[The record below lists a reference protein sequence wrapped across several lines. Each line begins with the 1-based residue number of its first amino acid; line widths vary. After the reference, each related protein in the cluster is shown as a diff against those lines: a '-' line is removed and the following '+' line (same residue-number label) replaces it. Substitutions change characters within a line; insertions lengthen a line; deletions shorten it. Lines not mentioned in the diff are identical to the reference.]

1 MSEDPALD
9 RNNWP
14 DEMKSLFS
22 PLEEKLAS
30 YLPPEQIQEVAGAYA
45 YAYRAHQ
52 GQTRSSG
59 EPYITHPLAVS
70 AILAD
75 MHLDVEALMAA
86 LLHDVIEDTRVTQN
100 DIRKLFSDT
109 VADLVNGV
117 TKMEKI
123 RFSDYK
129 EAQVANIQKMLLAM
143 THDTRVIL
151 IKLADRT
158 HNMRTIG
165 ALRPDKRMRIA
176 RETLDIYAPI
186 AYRLGISKMKNELQ
200 DLCFRAMYP
209 YRYRVLSATVAA
221 GQKNRMDTYN
231 ELMES
236 MRSCFRKIGIRF
248 QIKIREK
255 FLATIYHKMKTDHL
269 RLQDL
274 LSVFGFLIIVDSVDS
289 CYRALGQTHALFK
302 PKQGYFKD
310 YIALPKMNGYQGL
323 HTTVMGSDGQEI
335 EIHIRTEFMDMMA
348 KQGVAA
354 HWVYKLRSNGGM
366 GDSSEAQMY
375 ANRWM
380 QSLKDL
386 MNNTSSSFD
395 FLENVKANLFPEE
408 IYVFDGSSKV
418 LELPKGATPVDFAYA
433 ISADLG
439 HRCRAAEVDHK
450 PYPLD
455 KALSSGQ
462 QVRII
467 ESETPF
473 AQPRWLD
480 SVVTLKARQAIKSFL
495 QGINAASSE
504 EHGRKLLQL
513 AMGDVPLDSID
524 PANIA
529 RVLSTI
535 HISTLN
541 ELFRRITMGESN
553 AVLVARALLGE
564 RGDSVAA
571 GDTGNEIISNI
582 EGVKHE
588 FASCCFP
595 LPGDRITGI
604 YDGNKGLLMVHRT
617 SCPSISEAE
626 KNPFV
631 TCLSLSWN
639 KNYQGHAFFKTALH
653 IQYITRPAILGEI
666 VSLVSM
672 TGAEILSITQTDYR
686 EESDH
691 SLDIL
696 IEIKNQSHLENVVS
710 TLIKING
717 IKDVSRRKRVPENRQ
732 G

>member
-14 DEMKSLFS
+14 DEMKSLFT
-22 PLEEKLAS
+22 PLEEKLKA
-30 YLPPEQIQEVAGAYA
+30 YLPPEQIQEVAEAYA
-45 YAYRAHQ
+45 YSYRAHS

-59 EPYITHPLAVS
+59 EPYITHPLAVT

-75 MHLDVEALMAA
+75 MHLDVEALMAS

-100 DIRKLFSDT
+100 DIRRIFNDT

-143 THDTRVIL
+143 TNDTRVIL

-158 HNMRTIG
+158 HNMQTIG

-200 DLCFRAMYP
+200 DLCFRAIYP
-209 YRYRVLSATVAA
+209 YRYRVLEATVAQ

-248 QIKIREK
+248 QVRVREK
-255 FLATIYHKMKTDHL
+255 CLATIYHKMKTDHL
-269 RLQDL
+269 RLHTL
-274 LSVFGFLIIVDSVDS
+274 LSVFSFLVIVDSVDS
-289 CYRALGQTHALFK
+289 CYRALGQVHALFK

-335 EIHIRTEFMDMMA
+335 EIHIRTEYMDMMA

-354 HWVYKLRSNGGM
+354 HWVYKLRKNGGM
-366 GDSSEAQMY
+366 GNGSETTMY

-408 IYVFDGSSKV
+408 IYVFDGSSRV

-439 HRCRAAEVDHK
+439 NRCRAAEVDHK
-450 PYPLD
+450 PFPLD
-455 KALSSGQ
+455 HSLSSGQ
-462 QVRII
+462 QVHII
-467 ESETPF
+467 ASETPF

-480 SVVTLKARQAIKSFL
+480 SVVTLKARQAIKDFL

-513 AMGDVPLDSID
+513 AMGDIPLDSID
-524 PANIA
+524 SENIA
-529 RVLSTI
+529 RVLRTI
-535 HISTLN
+535 HIDSLN
-541 ELFRRITMGESN
+541 TLFRKITMGESN

-564 RGDSVAA
+564 RSGSVSE
-571 GDTGNEIISNI
+571 GDTGSGIISNI

-604 YDGNKGLLMVHRT
+604 YDGDKGLLMVHRT
-617 SCPSISEAE
+617 SCPSIAEAE
-626 KNPFV
+626 KNPSCS
-631 TCLSLSWN
+631 CLSLSWN

-696 IEIKNQSHLENVVS
+696 IEIKNQSHLETVIS

-717 IKDVSRRKRVPENRQ
+717 IKDVSRRKRVPENSQ